1 MKKKL
6 LAVIL
11 TMAVSC
17 QSLPV
22 YAGEAADIFSDSGT
36 EMSES
41 GESTDDFSDGEPEKD
56 VETAEE
62 TPQTVPELISPE
74 EEPVENIFTDDQNE
88 NDSSDE
94 NQVSAYSTDTELTY
108 GNYKYTVSGQ
118 QATIIKY
125 IGSES
130 TVKIPEKIN
139 NYVVKTIGR
148 SAFSSCSSLKKI
160 EIPDSVTEIGD
171 YAFQYCGSLT
181 EVTGGRQLKK
191 IGYEAFQ
198 YCRKLESITLS
209 STIKEFSSYIFDE
222 CDRLKTAGPSS
233 GDYNIKIGFT
243 GNIPDTPLSNSEV
256 ESVVLPEGLT
266 ELNVYALGGCTK
278 LKEVTLPSG
287 LKSIPTNAFI
297 SCSSLTE
304 IEIPDSVTEIGDY
317 AFQYCGSLTEVT
329 GGRQLKKIGYE
340 AFQYCRKLESITLYP
355 TVTSI
360 SSLAFDEC
368 RLLTIYGYAGSYA
381 ETYASGQNIP
391 FQSLGEYIPE
401 YEDYDYT
408 ENLNRWIQDEG
419 TASAMAYL
427 TRDGNFMN
435 SMLVAQWDDSFID
448 HVVETMSNMY
458 FRGKDGWK
466 QIFAGETSQNQARE
480 VLIALLDS
488 YSGTVLDLSQ
498 AETMKKFVKI
508 YLDTFKQG
516 DWAYAAAYGLSND
529 EIKKLASV
537 CTEDTLSAFFVDKN
551 MTIWLTISR
560 MSGTLPQ
567 TQKLSN
573 VLKAFPHRKISPK
586 HFPMVW
592 ILSAMD
598 SAS

>member
-74 EEPVENIFTDDQNE
+74 EEPVENIFTDNQNE

-287 LKSIPTNAFI
+287 LKSIPNNAI
-297 SCSSLTE
+297 
-304 IEIPDSVTEIGDY
+304 Y
-317 AFQYCGSLTEVT
+317 
-329 GGRQLKKIGYE
+329 QLFK
-340 AFQYCRKLESITLYP
+340 
-355 TVTSI
+355 
-360 SSLAFDEC
+360 
-368 RLLTIYGYAGSYA
+368 
-381 ETYASGQNIP
+381 
-391 FQSLGEYIPE
+391 
-401 YEDYDYT
+401 
-408 ENLNRWIQDEG
+408 LNRNRDPRQCNGDRGLCIPVLWKPDRSDRRK
-419 TASAMAYL
+419 TA
-427 TRDGNFMN
+427 
-435 SMLVAQWDDSFID
+435 
-448 HVVETMSNMY
+448 E
-458 FRGKDGWK
+458 KD
-466 QIFAGETSQNQARE
+466 R
-480 VLIALLDS
+480 L
-488 YSGTVLDLSQ
+488 
-498 AETMKKFVKI
+498 
-508 YLDTFKQG
+508 
-516 DWAYAAAYGLSND
+516 
-529 EIKKLASV
+529 
-537 CTEDTLSAFFVDKN
+537 
-551 MTIWLTISR
+551 
-560 MSGTLPQ
+560 
-567 TQKLSN
+567 
-573 VLKAFPHRKISPK
+573 
-586 HFPMVW
+586 
-592 ILSAMD
+592 
-598 SAS
+598 

>member
-148 SAFSSCSSLKKI
+148 SAFSSCSSL
-160 EIPDSVTEIGD
+160 
-171 YAFQYCGSLT
+171 
-181 EVTGGRQLKK
+181 
-191 IGYEAFQ
+191 
-198 YCRKLESITLS
+198 
-209 STIKEFSSYIFDE
+209 
-222 CDRLKTAGPSS
+222 
-233 GDYNIKIGFT
+233 
-243 GNIPDTPLSNSEV
+243 
-256 ESVVLPEGLT
+256 
-266 ELNVYALGGCTK
+266 
-278 LKEVTLPSG
+278 
-287 LKSIPTNAFI
+287 
-297 SCSSLTE
+297 TE

-340 AFQYCRKLESITLYP
+340 AFQYCRK
-355 TVTSI
+355 
-360 SSLAFDEC
+360 D
-368 RLLTIYGYAGSYA
+368 
-381 ETYASGQNIP
+381 
-391 FQSLGEYIPE
+391 
-401 YEDYDYT
+401 
-408 ENLNRWIQDEG
+408 
-419 TASAMAYL
+419 
-427 TRDGNFMN
+427 
-435 SMLVAQWDDSFID
+435 
-448 HVVETMSNMY
+448 
-458 FRGKDGWK
+458 
-466 QIFAGETSQNQARE
+466 
-480 VLIALLDS
+480 
-488 YSGTVLDLSQ
+488 
-498 AETMKKFVKI
+498 
-508 YLDTFKQG
+508 
-516 DWAYAAAYGLSND
+516 
-529 EIKKLASV
+529 
-537 CTEDTLSAFFVDKN
+537 
-551 MTIWLTISR
+551 
-560 MSGTLPQ
+560 
-567 TQKLSN
+567 
-573 VLKAFPHRKISPK
+573 
-586 HFPMVW
+586 
-592 ILSAMD
+592 
-598 SAS
+598 